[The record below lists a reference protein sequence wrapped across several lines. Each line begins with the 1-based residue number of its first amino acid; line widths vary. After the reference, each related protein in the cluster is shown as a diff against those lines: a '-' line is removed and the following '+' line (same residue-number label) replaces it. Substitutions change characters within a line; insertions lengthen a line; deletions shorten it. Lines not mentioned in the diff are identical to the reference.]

1 MHGQNGQ
8 AQYAAPSSSGY
19 HHQQG
24 GQEQQQ
30 QYYQQQEA
38 ASSGHRERPRSGH
51 SGHRSSRQ
59 DQQQP
64 GYKMHYGH
72 GQTSSDPAQG
82 QGQGQGGNVVYGAPP
97 NPNNPSNANY
107 NSGVIY
113 GANGQPLNQ
122 GGDQAGAASSSYS
135 RQRPMSAGATQ
146 SRTQQIQLQMQQQQA
161 QQAQQQSQ
169 SQQQQTQRDQQLRMQ
184 QQQQLQQQQ
193 AQAHQQK
200 KQAAAAAA
208 AANKEAAAQAT
219 PGTGTAAAAV
229 TIPTATVSQSRPGSA
244 SATRNKRSTPSPAAA
259 APAGGN
265 VAEVESDDEGAGALG
280 EHSGL
285 NGMARNKGTAAA
297 GAGAGPGQVAG
308 GTDYV
313 DIDED
318 DEELEA
324 VAARRNPAGRST
336 NSGVI
341 DNSASRTH
349 PEVSTIA
356 DLAGGTVS
364 MDIRSVDSNYLQER
378 GIGITTVP
386 NQFCSVAEAMELR
399 KLLMMSNNNVR
410 GGMVPSSTA
419 VMDMYMVG
427 KVIGVGSYGKVRAA
441 WHRLTGSKVAI
452 KTYDK
457 AKLKDPAHW
466 KRVHSEI
473 KITEQTSH
481 PRIARLYEA
490 IETPKRMHLIMEC
503 LDGGNLCSYVKQKR
517 RLSEDESRRIF
528 FQLIQSIDYLH
539 VMGVAHRDIKLENV
553 LFGDTKDIKLIDF
566 GFSTV
571 TVPGKKLRVFCGT
584 PSYMAPEIVRRVE
597 YEGKPTD
604 MWSLGILLYA
614 LLCGCFPF
622 RAKTYPDLYRRI
634 ARGTFT
640 VPDELSVSV
649 RDLLRQLL
657 NIEPTQRIT
666 AAAALRHP
674 WLQSQFAQAPDINK
688 MRLES
693 TILVSD
699 RPTDDID
706 DQLLAQMEEFG
717 LGEKEVTQLIM
728 TKTHTSITTL
738 YYLLLDVL
746 ISERRR
752 GGNRKALPSGLN
764 TLRKH
769 GAHSGNAAP
778 GGGMNILRTN
788 QQSGQGQDMHYMT
801 NNGVPVVLNGGSG
814 GGSGARPKSAGNVR
828 PSQSSQGQ
836 PKQSAGYAQQQQ
848 AGGTVHLQQQISS
861 NIPQRPLSA
870 AAGRRS

>member
-1 MHGQNGQ
+1 
-8 AQYAAPSSSGY
+8 
-19 HHQQG
+19 
-24 GQEQQQ
+24 
-30 QYYQQQEA
+30 
-38 ASSGHRERPRSGH
+38 
-51 SGHRSSRQ
+51 
-59 DQQQP
+59 
-64 GYKMHYGH
+64 
-72 GQTSSDPAQG
+72 
-82 QGQGQGGNVVYGAPP
+82 
-97 NPNNPSNANY
+97 
-107 NSGVIY
+107 
-113 GANGQPLNQ
+113 
-122 GGDQAGAASSSYS
+122 
-135 RQRPMSAGATQ
+135 
-146 SRTQQIQLQMQQQQA
+146 
-161 QQAQQQSQ
+161 
-169 SQQQQTQRDQQLRMQ
+169 
-184 QQQQLQQQQ
+184 
-193 AQAHQQK
+193 
-200 KQAAAAAA
+200 
-208 AANKEAAAQAT
+208 
-219 PGTGTAAAAV
+219 
-229 TIPTATVSQSRPGSA
+229 
-244 SATRNKRSTPSPAAA
+244 
-259 APAGGN
+259 
-265 VAEVESDDEGAGALG
+265 
-280 EHSGL
+280 
-285 NGMARNKGTAAA
+285 
-297 GAGAGPGQVAG
+297 
-308 GTDYV
+308 
-313 DIDED
+313 
-318 DEELEA
+318 
-324 VAARRNPAGRST
+324 
-336 NSGVI
+336 
-341 DNSASRTH
+341 
-349 PEVSTIA
+349 
-356 DLAGGTVS
+356 
-364 MDIRSVDSNYLQER
+364 
-378 GIGITTVP
+378 
-386 NQFCSVAEAMELR
+386 
-399 KLLMMSNNNVR
+399 
-410 GGMVPSSTA
+410 
-419 VMDMYMVG
+419 
-427 KVIGVGSYGKVRAA
+427 
-441 WHRLTGSKVAI
+441 
-452 KTYDK
+452 
-457 AKLKDPAHW
+457 
-466 KRVHSEI
+466 VHSEI

-717 LGEKEVTQLIM
+717 LSEKEVTQLIM

-752 GGNRKALPSGLN
+752 SGNRKALPSGLN
-764 TLRKH
+764 TLRKQGNMG
-769 GAHSGNAAP
+769 GAVAGTGNP
-778 GGGMNILRTN
+778 MNIVRTN
-788 QQSGQGQDMHYMT
+788 QQSGQGGNTGNMEMHYVT
-801 NNGVPVVLNGGSG
+801 SNGVPVVLNGSG
-814 GGSGARPKSAGNVR
+814 GGHSSRPKSAGTTR
-828 PSQSSQGQ
+828 PSQSAQQNQGGQ
-836 PKQSAGYAQQQQ
+836 APYLQQQ
-848 AGGTVHLQQQISS
+848 AGGTVHLQQQITS